1 MRHACDE
8 MREKAKP
15 VGRGDYGVTQ
25 LASSKEAAQPMGGL
39 AGFVDLH
46 QQVGHRYRIDAEHS
60 VDKGTNIHA
69 DLGNAG
75 SSALRLP
82 IPFNP

>member
-1 MRHACDE
+1 
-8 MREKAKP
+8 
-15 VGRGDYGVTQ
+15 
-25 LASSKEAAQPMGGL
+25 MGGL